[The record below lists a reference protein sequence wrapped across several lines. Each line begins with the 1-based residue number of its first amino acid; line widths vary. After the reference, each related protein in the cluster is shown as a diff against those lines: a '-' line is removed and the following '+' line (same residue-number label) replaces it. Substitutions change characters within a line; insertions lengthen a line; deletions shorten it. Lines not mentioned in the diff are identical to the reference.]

1 MYRAEAASMLDFNEL
16 VATEARMGKGENVA
30 PTVDGLIFMD
40 CAPNPKKKNKRQLFA
55 CYVTQVGL
63 DKEKNPVAVQV
74 GIVQWVKG
82 VPQVLLV
89 KVSKE
94 TIEKGT
100 KIRFWDLPPTTR
112 LMKENPFPELKEKEK
127 EEKKA

>member
-1 MYRAEAASMLDFNEL
+1 MYRAEVASMLDFNEL
-16 VATEARMGKGENVA
+16 VATEARMGNGENVA

-55 CYVTQVGL
+55 CYVTNVGY
-63 DKEKNPVAVQV
+63 DKENNPTAVQV
-74 GIVQWVKG
+74 GLVQWVKG

-94 TIEKGT
+94 TVEKGT
-100 KIRFWDLPPTTR
+100 TIRFWDLPPTTR
-112 LMKENPFPELKEKEK
+112 LMKENPFPEPKKE

>member
-1 MYRAEAASMLDFNEL
+1 MYRAEAASFVSFDEL

-55 CYVTQVGL
+55 CYVTQVEL
-63 DKEKNPVAVQV
+63 DKEKKPIAVQV
-74 GIVQWVKG
+74 GIIQWVKG
-82 VPQVLLV
+82 TPQVLLV

-94 TIEKGT
+94 TVEKGT

-112 LMKENPFPELKEKEK
+112 LMKENPFPELKEKE